1 MILSHRL
8 IYLKRMPKSL
18 LGIRIIRLISLIFL
32 FAPFFLPRPVLAGQF
47 MDAMTSKDQNLQ
59 KFSLGE
65 DLVNPQG
72 AQGLMTITAYGLST
86 LMLGSYDAQG
96 NKLVDGGVNTAS
108 TLANNLY
115 NYQPASG
122 VQYLAYMGKRLNL
135 ISPAY
140 AATPGQDFLA
150 PMLDI
155 WILNRNIAYVLFV
168 VIFVTVG
175 FMIMFRTRLNPQ
187 TVINIQLAL
196 PKIVVSL
203 ILVTFSYAISG
214 FIIDLIFF
222 FNKFLYGIYASPLK
236 AFSVDPTTGVST
248 PITPET
254 LDWLGLITHGYG
266 NWTSILDSLAKIFSP
281 ASLVQAI
288 KGDISVLFDVIVAF
302 TIFGTALKIFF
313 ALLSKYVTLLIQ
325 AIFSPFIFLAAALPS
340 SQEGLGGFL
349 KSMLSS
355 ALAFP
360 GMFLVFI
367 LSNAVLNITIPFT
380 SLPPLNN
387 IGTLTLIGGIQPY
400 IALGIL
406 MAAPSVPQLI
416 DQALG
421 SKTPGMDMSQIGG
434 ALRKLPIIGGLI
446 S

>member
-1 MILSHRL
+1 MPRL
-8 IYLKRMPKSL
+8 LKIFALVSVFFTLAFLVP
-18 LGIRIIRLISLIFL
+18 ISA
-32 FAPFFLPRPVLAGQF
+32 FAANTNFGNALQ
-47 MDAMTSKDQNLQ
+47 SKDFNLESMIVG
-59 KFSLGE
+59 KE
-65 DLVNPQG
+65 LVVPGG
-72 AQGLMTITAYGLST
+72 ASGMLTITGNGLSAM
-86 LMLGSYDAQG
+86 MLGSYDDQG
-96 NKLVDGGVNTAS
+96 NKLVDGGVNTVS
-108 TLANNLY
+108 RLANNLY

-122 VQYLAYMGKRLNL
+122 IQYLAYMGKRLNL
-135 ISPAY
+135 VSPAY
-140 AATPGQDFLA
+140 AATPGQSFLA

-168 VIFVTVG
+168 VIFVAIG
-175 FMIMFRTRLNPQ
+175 FMIMFRSRLNPQ

-196 PKIVVSL
+196 PRIVVSL

-214 FIIDLIFF
+214 FIVDLVFF
-222 FNKFLYGIYASPLK
+222 FNKFIYGIYASPLK
-236 AFSVDPTTGVST
+236 AFSVNTTTGVST

-254 LDWLGLITHGYG
+254 LDWLGLITQGYG

-281 ASLVQAI
+281 ATLIQLA
-288 KGDISVLFDVIVAF
+288 KADISVLFNVIVAF

-325 AIFSPFIFLAAALPS
+325 AIFSPFIFLFAALPS
-340 SQEGLGGFL
+340 SQEGLSGFL
-349 KSMLSS
+349 KSMLAS
-355 ALAFP
+355 ALTFP

-367 LSNAVLNITIPFT
+367 LSNAILNITIPFT
-380 SLPPLNN
+380 SLPPLND
-387 IGTLTLIGGIQPY
+387 IGTLAKIGHLQPY

>member
-1 MILSHRL
+1 MTRLLKILVFTTS
-8 IYLKRMPKSL
+8 
-18 LGIRIIRLISLIFL
+18 FL
-32 FAPFFLPRPVLAGQF
+32 AFSFLAPYSALASQF
-47 MDAMTSKDQNLQ
+47 MDAMTSNGPNLQ

-72 AQGLMTITAYGLST
+72 SQGLMTITAYGIST
-86 LMLGSYDAQG
+86 MMLGSYDEQG
-96 NKLVDGGVNTAS
+96 NKLVDGGVNTVS
-108 TLANNLY
+108 TLANNLF
-115 NYQPASG
+115 NSQPASG

-135 ISPAY
+135 VSPAY

-168 VIFVTVG
+168 VIFVAIG
-175 FMIMFRTRLNPQ
+175 FMIMFRTKLNPQ
-187 TVINIQLAL
+187 TVVNIQMAL

-214 FIIDLIFF
+214 FIVDLVFF

-236 AFSVDPTTGVST
+236 AFTVDPNTGAST

-254 LDWLGLITHGYG
+254 LDWLGLITKGYG

-281 ASLVQAI
+281 ATLVELA
-288 KGDISVLFDVIVAF
+288 KADISVLFDVIVAF
-302 TIFGTALKIFF
+302 TIFGIAIKIFF
-313 ALLSKYVTLLIQ
+313 TLLSKYVTLLIQ
-325 AIFSPFIFLAAALPS
+325 AIFSPFIFLAAAMPS
-340 SQEGLGGFL
+340 SQNGLGEFL
-349 KSMLSS
+349 KNMVSA

-360 GMFLVFI
+360 GVFLVFI
-367 LSNAVLNITIPFT
+367 LSNAILNITDPFT
-380 SLPPLNN
+380 SLPPLND
-387 IGTLTLIGGIQPY
+387 IGTLAQIGHLQPY

-406 MAAPSVPQLI
+406 MAAPSIPQLI

-421 SKTPGMDMSQIGG
+421 SKAPGVDMSQIGG
-434 ALRKLPIIGGLI
+434 ALRKIPIIGGLI